1 MSRRPRK
8 EVGGVQVRENKG
20 RGRVEMGLWTLAL
33 VPFLWEGIAVC
44 RCAGWHDCASVC
56 LSPFSYAPPLF
67 PLCLAAAGQG
77 RGLHAMPCCSQ
88 LATTSLSN
96 LHPNRELD
104 TASFSWSIMASLEL

>member
-67 PLCLAAAGQG
+67 PLCLLLQQG
-77 RGLHAMPCCSQ
+77 RGEVCMPCPAARS
-88 LATTSLSN
+88 SL
-96 LHPNRELD
+96 LRAFIRLIIFFFIF
-104 TASFSWSIMASLEL
+104 FSWNNNFLS